1 MSIYIYFENE
11 STWPVSPETLTV
23 HAVTQLWGG
32 HCFASD
38 QPQPSP
44 AAELGSSPWSLG

>member
-11 STWPVSPETLTV
+11 STWPVFPETLTV
-23 HAVTQLWGG
+23 HAVTQL
-32 HCFASD
+32 CFAGD